1 MLNLWVAWPISAPVM
16 VSIFVCIWWAGL
28 FFLMR
33 QGYQRVHAIEPD
45 HAHRMQSV
53 DAWAGVVAGPL
64 VGIAVWWVFGAT
76 PAALAGLVV
85 CLFLWVLAV
94 IDARTGYLPD
104 LLTFPVVWLG
114 LLVNLHAGF
123 AALQEAVLGAV
134 AGYLFLWLIAMA
146 FVWLTSRHGLGR
158 GDCKLLAALGAWF
171 GLAALPSIL
180 LLASATGLCVAL
192 ARRLAGKLQA
202 GQPFSFGPF
211 LAASGVFYLFWA
223 YR

>member
-1 MLNLWVAWPISAPVM
+1 MLNLWTVWSIPAPV
-16 VSIFVCIWWAGL
+16 VVPIFAGVWCIGL

-33 QGYQRVHAIEPD
+33 QGYERVREIEPEQAHRIQRVD
-45 HAHRMQSV
+45 G
-53 DAWAGVVAGPL
+53 WAGVVAGPL
-64 VGIAVWWVFGAT
+64 MGMAVWWVFGAT
-76 PAALAGLVV
+76 PAAVASLMVS
-85 CLFLWVLAV
+85 LFLWVLAV

-104 LLTFPVVWLG
+104 LLTLSLVWLG
-114 LLVNLHAGF
+114 LLANLHTGF

-146 FVWLTSRHGLGR
+146 FVWSTGRHGLGR

-171 GLAALPSIL
+171 GLAALPFIL

-192 ARRLAGKLQA
+192 VWRLTGKLQA
-202 GQPFSFGPF
+202 GQSFSFGPF

-223 YR
+223 YC